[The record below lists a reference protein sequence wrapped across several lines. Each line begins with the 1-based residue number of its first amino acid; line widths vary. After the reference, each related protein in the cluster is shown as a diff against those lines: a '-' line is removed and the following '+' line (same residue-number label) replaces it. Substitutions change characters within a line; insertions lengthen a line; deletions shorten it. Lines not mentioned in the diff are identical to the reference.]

1 MMSTLECL
9 KCGHKTINFEK
20 FGDLSL
26 DLARKSSSSRFFK
39 RVKVNLEDIISN
51 YFHKEIIS
59 DYKCLNCKQKVDIEK
74 KDEIIKYPHILII
87 NIKRFEFYPF
97 AKKLDNK
104 VMIKEQIDLKDY
116 FADTKCDKSPKAQK
130 YFKKEQTQ
138 GKYFLRSFIEHSGKI
153 NFGHY
158 ISYCYS
164 EEDEKWLI
172 FNDTRVTNLYN
183 HAEIDNKESGAYVL
197 FYEKISD

>member
-9 KCGHKTINFEK
+9 SCGFKTINFEK

-26 DLARKSSSSRFFK
+26 DLTRQSSSTRFFK
-39 RVKVNLEDIISN
+39 RIKLKLEDIISS
-51 YFHKEIIS
+51 YFNKEIIS
-59 DYKCLNCKQKVDIEK
+59 DYNCMNCRRRVDIEK
-74 KDEIIKYPHILII
+74 KDEIIKYPNILII

-104 VMIKEQIDLKDY
+104 VMIKEEIDLKDY
-116 FADTKCDKSPKAQK
+116 FVNKNCDKSASAQK
-130 YFKKEQTQ
+130 FIKKERDK
-138 GKYFLRSFIEHSGKI
+138 GKYVLRSFIEHSGKI

-164 EEDEKWLI
+164 KEEEGWLI
-172 FNDTRVTNLYN
+172 FNDTRVTNLYKSDFI
-183 HAEIDNKESGAYVL
+183 ENKESGAYVL
-197 FYEKISD
+197 FYERLSD